1 MSKAF
6 KPFNKSSGT
15 SSERTNNLRR
25 KAMYSAI
32 TSSQRKG
39 ELEQYQETNRNFT
52 VKKCTSPNFSTL
64 NQVRSYKTYMDLS
77 IGKNIV
83 NPLLN
88 GQEGYT
94 MDGRIGSF
102 YKATVSDSNTIYTSP
117 SAGGSP
123 PLPDI
128 SNGNGKIAWSN
139 DSQGDTPTGSDQ
151 YDNSDNYPGY
161 VVDPY
166 NTFSRHCDTETY
178 TLKNDVRVVTLYGR
192 WLESY
197 WQATGGQYTN
207 GLSFPNTVTFGT
219 QATNTNP
226 AIVNKAAPMTRVPD
240 SAATPSATA
249 AQAAVATAQA
259 DVNTAQGVVD
269 AATTAAAN
277 ADADLAQAYT
287 DLSNAEADL
296 AQAYAAVANAEAAV
310 ATANPFADGET
321 KYCPSPTADTSTN
334 SGSLG
339 STLVDLQGHAES

>member
-6 KPFNKSSGT
+6 KPFNNSSGT

-39 ELEQYQETNRNFT
+39 ELDKYQETNRNFT
-52 VKKCTSPNFSTL
+52 VKKCTSSTTPNISRL

-77 IGKNIV
+77 IGKKLV

-102 YKATVSDSNTIYTSP
+102 YQATVSDSNTISISP
-117 SAGGSP
+117 VIGAVTP
-123 PLPDI
+123 TYKPKLPDVVT
-128 SNGNGKIAWSN
+128 GNGKIAWPN
-139 DSQGDTPTGSDQ
+139 DSQGDIPTGSDQ
-151 YDNSDNYPGY
+151 YNNSNNYPGY

-166 NTFSRHCDTETY
+166 NTFSRHCDVETY
-178 TLKNDVRVVTLYGR
+178 KLRNDVRVVKLYGR

-207 GLSFPNTVTFGT
+207 GLSFPSTVTFGT
-219 QATNTNP
+219 QPTNTKP
-226 AIVNKAAPMTRVPD
+226 VIVKKAAPMMRVHD
-240 SAATPSATA
+240 SANASAESA
-249 AQAAVATAQA
+249 LAIAES
-259 DVNTAQGVVD
+259 
-269 AATTAAAN
+269 
-277 ADADLAQAYT
+277 DLANM
-287 DLSNAEADL
+287 S
-296 AQAYAAVANAEAAV
+296 
-310 ATANPFADGET
+310 PFAGGEN
-321 KYCPSPTADTSTN
+321 KYCPPAVTSTN

-339 STLVDLQGHAES
+339 PTQVYLPDATES

>member
-6 KPFNKSSGT
+6 KPFNNSSGT

-52 VKKCTSPNFSTL
+52 VKKCISSSSTAPLCRL

-77 IGKNIV
+77 IGKKLV

-102 YKATVSDSNTIYTSP
+102 YQATVSDSNTISTSSP
-117 SAGGSP
+117 AAVGPP

-128 SNGNGKIAWSN
+128 PSGNGKIAWPN

-151 YDNSDNYPGY
+151 YNTSDNYPGY

-166 NTFSRHCDTETY
+166 NTFSRHCDVETY
-178 TLKNDVRVVTLYGR
+178 TLKNDVRVVKLYGR

-197 WQATGGQYTN
+197 WQATGGQSTN

-219 QATNTNP
+219 QPTNTVP
-226 AIVNKAAPMTRVPD
+226 AIVNQAAPMTKVPG
-240 SAATPSATA
+240 APPS
-249 AQAAVATAQA
+249 Q
-259 DVNTAQGVVD
+259 DVFD
-269 AATTAAAN
+269 H
-277 ADADLAQAYT
+277 
-287 DLSNAEADL
+287 
-296 AQAYAAVANAEAAV
+296 
-310 ATANPFADGET
+310 GET
-321 KYCPSPTADTSTN
+321 KYCSSADTTTI

-339 STLVDLQGHAES
+339 STRVHL

>member
-6 KPFNKSSGT
+6 KPFNNSSGT

-52 VKKCTSPNFSTL
+52 VKKCNSSSSSSTAPLCRL

-102 YKATVSDSNTIYTSP
+102 YNATVSDSNTISIYKSTVVPPVPDVS
-117 SAGGSP
+117 GGM
-123 PLPDI
+123 
-128 SNGNGKIAWSN
+128 GRIAWPN

-151 YDNSDNYPGY
+151 YDNSNNYPGY

-178 TLKNDVRVVTLYGR
+178 TLKNDVRVVKLYGR

-219 QATNTNP
+219 QPTNTKP
-226 AIVNKAAPMTRVPD
+226 PIVYKAAPMMKVSND
-240 SAATPSATA
+240 AHPS
-249 AQAAVATAQA
+249 Q
-259 DVNTAQGVVD
+259 DVFD
-269 AATTAAAN
+269 
-277 ADADLAQAYT
+277 
-287 DLSNAEADL
+287 
-296 AQAYAAVANAEAAV
+296 
-310 ATANPFADGET
+310 DGEN
-321 KYCPSPTADTSTN
+321 KYCPSPTADT
-334 SGSLG
+334 
-339 STLVDLQGHAES
+339 